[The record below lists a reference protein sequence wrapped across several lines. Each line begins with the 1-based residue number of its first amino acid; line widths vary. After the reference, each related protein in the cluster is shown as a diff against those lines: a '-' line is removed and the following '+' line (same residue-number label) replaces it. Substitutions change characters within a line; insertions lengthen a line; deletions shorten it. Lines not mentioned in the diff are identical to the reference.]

1 VDQLVAELLESVGHR
16 AHASVIDT
24 IEKSLIARALEKCGH
39 NQVHAARM
47 LGISRNTLRH
57 RIEKYGLEARGEG

>member
-1 VDQLVAELLESVGHR
+1 M
-16 AHASVIDT
+16 
-24 IEKSLIARALEKCGH
+24 EKCGH

-57 RIEKYGLEARGEG
+57 RIQKYGLESADE